1 MMYWIAQGF
10 GLLGLI
16 VMVISLFQKDKDKML
31 NFVVLNGLF
40 FGIEYLL
47 LKAFSGMFSN
57 FFGILRTFISKEK
70 EKKKGFDKQGIM
82 FLFILGYM
90 IIGFISFDGK
100 VMSLLPVFAEIIYV
114 ITLWQ
119 KNVKKIRIGTL
130 LMVLLWLV
138 YDIFVK
144 AYPSL
149 ITDLIVMSSTII
161 AIYLKDIRKKEDNN
175 E

>member
-31 NFVVLNGLF
+31 NFVVLNGFF

-70 EKKKGFDKQGIM
+70 EKKKVFDKQGIM
-82 FLFILGYM
+82 FLL

-149 ITDLIVMSSTII
+149 ITDIIVMSSTII

>member
-1 MMYWIAQGF
+1 
-10 GLLGLI
+10 
-16 VMVISLFQKDKDKML
+16 
-31 NFVVLNGLF
+31 
-40 FGIEYLL
+40 
-47 LKAFSGMFSN
+47 
-57 FFGILRTFISKEK
+57 
-70 EKKKGFDKQGIM
+70 
-82 FLFILGYM
+82 
-90 IIGFISFDGK
+90 
-100 VMSLLPVFAEIIYV
+100 MSLLPIFAEIIYV